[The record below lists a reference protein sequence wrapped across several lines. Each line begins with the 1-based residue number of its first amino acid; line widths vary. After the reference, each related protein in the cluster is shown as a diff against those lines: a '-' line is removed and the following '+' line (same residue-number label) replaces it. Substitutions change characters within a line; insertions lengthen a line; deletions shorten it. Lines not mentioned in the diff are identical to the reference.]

1 MAMTTWTAQHWG
13 NTGASLLRSDLPLA
27 RRLLNHSVLLMPEIS
42 VAWFNL
48 GLAMHQQRRIHAAI
62 RAYRHALDLPQA
74 PVSQLL
80 SNLSQDLLLAG
91 FFRDGWQ
98 AYEHRLTDPK
108 HDHSFFE
115 DHLGPAWGGPKD
127 PRPCQHIVLV
137 AEQGFGDTLQ
147 FFRLALLLQE
157 QGIATSLFCQS
168 ALVQL
173 LQEQSELEE
182 VFDDCPTSTF
192 QPGSRWCPLMSL
204 PHRLGLN
211 NLNIPFSNGYMQVDP
226 TRKAIWQQRLQRRPG
241 HRLIGLHWQGNP
253 KHEQKI
259 YSLGRSFPFRELRP
273 LSSLEQTEFV
283 ALQKGEGLQQLDL
296 DAGLPFVAG
305 QTNVT
310 KAMDFRDTAGVL
322 ANCDLVISSDSGVV
336 HLAGAIGVPCWVGL
350 RWIPEWRW
358 GLSGTTTA
366 WYDSVRLFR
375 QPRQGDWS
383 SVFNTMSQALTS

>member
-1 MAMTTWTAQHWG
+1 MQLT
-13 NTGASLLRSDLPLA
+13 
-27 RRLLNHSVLLMPEIS
+27 PETP

-48 GLAMHQQRRIHAAI
+48 GLALHQQRRIPAAI
-62 RAYRHALDLPQA
+62 RAYRQALGLPNA
-74 PVSQLL
+74 PVSALL

-98 AYEHRLTDPK
+98 AYEHRLSDPK
-108 HDHSFFE
+108 YDHSYFE
-115 DHLGPAWGGPKD
+115 RHLGEAWLGPDD

-147 FFRLALLLQE
+147 FLRLALLLQ
-157 QGIATSLFCQS
+157 QRGIATSLFCQS
-168 ALVQL
+168 ALVPL
-173 LQEQSELEE
+173 LQAQSNLQE
-182 VFDDCPTSTF
+182 VLDDCPASTF

-204 PHRLGLN
+204 PHRLGLTN
-211 NLNIPFSNGYMQVDP
+211 QNIPFSSSYIQVDP
-226 TRKAIWQQRLQRRPG
+226 TRQAVWQKRLQRRSG

-259 YSLGRSFPFRELRP
+259 YSLGRSFPFQELHP
-273 LSSLEQTEFV
+273 LGSLGETEFV
-283 ALQKGEGLQQLDL
+283 AIQKGEALQQLDL

-305 QTNVT
+305 QTDFGNS
-310 KAMDFRDTAGVL
+310 MDFRDTAAVL

-336 HLAGAIGVPCWVGL
+336 HLAGAMGIPCWVSL

-358 GLSGTTTA
+358 GLNGSTTT

-375 QPRQGDWS
+375 QPRQGDWN
-383 SVFNTMSQALTS
+383 SVFTAMRQALAS

>member
-1 MAMTTWTAQHWG
+1 MTRWTAEQWC
-13 NTGASLLRSDLPLA
+13 NTGASLLRTDLPLA
-27 RRLLNHSVLLMPEIS
+27 RRLLNHSVKLTPETS

-48 GLAMHQQRRIHAAI
+48 GLALHQQRRIPAAI
-62 RAYRHALDLPQA
+62 RAYRQALSLPNA
-74 PVSQLL
+74 PVSALL

-98 AYEHRLTDPK
+98 AYEHRLSDPK
-108 HDHSFFE
+108 YDHSYFE
-115 DHLGPAWGGPKD
+115 RHLGSAWQGPDD

-147 FFRLALLLQE
+147 FLRLALLLQ
-157 QGIATSLFCQS
+157 QRGIATSLFCQS
-168 ALVQL
+168 ALVPL
-173 LQEQSELEE
+173 LQAQSNLQE

-211 NLNIPFSNGYMQVDP
+211 NQNIPLSSGYIQVDP
-226 TRKAIWQQRLQRRPG
+226 ARQAVWQQRLQRRSG

-259 YSLGRSFPFRELRP
+259 YSLGRSFPFQELRP
-273 LSSLEQTEFV
+273 LSSIGQTEFV
-283 ALQKGEGLQQLDL
+283 AIQKGEALQQLDL

-305 QTNVT
+305 QTDFSNS
-310 KAMDFRDTAGVL
+310 MDFRDTAAVL

-336 HLAGAIGVPCWVGL
+336 HLAGAMGIPCWVGL

-358 GLSGTTTA
+358 GLNGSTTT

-383 SVFNTMSQALTS
+383 SVFTAMSQALAN